1 MSWATHEDTLLN
13 YETIQ
18 QVLHLLEQ
26 GLSRRQIAELADV
39 SVWSVQKI
47 ANGQCS
53 LKRSLKRSLNR
64 SEPVRDHFGDSTDLN
79 LHGQPLRRYLNVRKK
94 VEEQIIAGKRSPLFA
109 LSENNGG

>member
-1 MSWATHEDTLLN
+1 MLWATRENTLLS
-13 YETIQ
+13 YETINKI
-18 QVLHLLEQ
+18 LTLLEN
-26 GLSRRQIAELADV
+26 GISVRKIAELADV

-47 ANGQCS
+47 ANGQC
-53 LKRSLKRSLNR
+53 SLKRSLNR

-79 LHGQPLRRYLNVRKK
+79 LHGQTLRRYLNVRKK